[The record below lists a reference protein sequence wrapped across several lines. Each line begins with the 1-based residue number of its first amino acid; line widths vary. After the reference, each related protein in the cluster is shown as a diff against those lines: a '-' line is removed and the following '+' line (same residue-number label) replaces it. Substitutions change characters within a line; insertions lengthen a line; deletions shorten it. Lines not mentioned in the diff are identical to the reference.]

1 VVINPKGMVY
11 MKRYPRVRFQKR
23 LNYLKEDVEEM
34 GQTSLSAYKKALEAF
49 INYDAE
55 LVKEVNKSNDK
66 LYEMNYQLEQKAM
79 SVIASEQPVAKDLR
93 FIETCIKVAS
103 HLKRMG
109 GLASNI
115 ADVARHIK
123 DEDIP
128 EKPMSDITHMADIV
142 DGMVSKSLSAFLN
155 EDMNLVREI
164 KRDDDKVD
172 DLFDQALKDISTSM
186 FQEKDSIS
194 FLIYLLFV
202 ARFLERIADRAENI
216 GDRTI
221 YMITCEKPGVAGR
234 LDELIGDKNKEDK
247 E

>member
-1 VVINPKGMVY
+1 

-23 LNYLKEDVEEM
+23 LNYLRDDVEEM
-34 GQTSLSAYKKALEAF
+34 GQTSLNAYKKALEAF
-49 INYDAE
+49 INYDAD
-55 LVKEVNKSNDK
+55 LVKEVSKANDK
-66 LYEMNYQLEQKAM
+66 LYEMNYRLEQKAM

-123 DEDIP
+123 DEEIP
-128 EKPMSDITHMADIV
+128 EKPMDDIIHMADIV

-172 DLFDQALKDISTSM
+172 DLFDKALNDISNSM
-186 FQEKDSIS
+186 FQEKDAIS
-194 FLIYLLFV
+194 YMIYILFV

-221 YMITCEKPGVAGR
+221 YMITCEKPGVAAK
-234 LDELIGDKNKEDK
+234 LNELIKEPK
-247 E
+247 EQE

>member
-1 VVINPKGMVY
+1 
-11 MKRYPRVRFQKR
+11 MKRYPRIRFQKR
-23 LNYLKEDVEEM
+23 LNYLRDDVDEM
-34 GQTSLSAYKKALEAF
+34 GQTSLSAYKNALEAF
-49 INYDAE
+49 KNYDAE
-55 LVKEVNKSNDK
+55 LVKKVNQDNDK
-66 LYEMNYQLEQKAM
+66 LYEMNYNLEQKAM

-93 FIETCIKVAS
+93 FIETCIKIAS

-115 ADVARHIK
+115 ADVAKHIK
-123 DEDIP
+123 DENIP
-128 EKPMSDITHMADIV
+128 EKPMDDITHMADIV

-172 DLFDQALKDISTSM
+172 DLFDKALNDISNSM
-186 FQEKDSIS
+186 FQEKDAIS
-194 FLIYLLFV
+194 YMIYLLFV

-221 YMITCEKPGVAGR
+221 YMITCEKPGVADK
-234 LDELIGDKNKEDK
+234 LQELIKDEDK

>member
-1 VVINPKGMVY
+1 MER
-11 MKRYPRVRFQKR
+11 RYPRVRFQRR
-23 LNYLKEDVEEM
+23 LNYLKEDVEEI
-34 GQTSLSAYKKALEAF
+34 GQTSLSAYKKALETF

-55 LVKEVNKSNDK
+55 LVKEVKKANEK
-66 LYEMNYQLEQKAM
+66 LYEMNDHLEQKAM

-93 FIETCIKVAS
+93 FIETCIKVSS

-115 ADVARHIK
+115 ADNAKYIK
-123 DEDIP
+123 DEKIP
-128 EKPMSDITHMADIV
+128 EKPMNDITHMADIV
-142 DGMVSKSLSAFLN
+142 DGMVSKSLSAFLH
-155 EDMNLVREI
+155 EDMNLVREL

-186 FQEKDSIS
+186 FQEKDAIS
-194 FLIYLLFV
+194 YLIYVLFV

-221 YMITCEKPGVAGR
+221 YMITCEKPSVAGR
-234 LDELIGDKNKEDK
+234 LDELIKDKNKE
-247 E
+247 

>member
-1 VVINPKGMVY
+1 MDEVNSANEK
-11 MKRYPRVRFQKR
+11 
-23 LNYLKEDVEEM
+23 LHEM
-34 GQTSLSAYKKALEAF
+34 GDE
-49 INYDAE
+49 I
-55 LVKEVNKSNDK
+55 
-66 LYEMNYQLEQKAM
+66 EQKAM

-93 FIETCIKVAS
+93 FIETCIKVSS

-115 ADVARHIK
+115 ADIARHLK
-123 DEDIP
+123 DKNIP
-128 EKPMSDITHMADIV
+128 EKPMNDIIHMGDIV

-155 EDMNLVREI
+155 EDMNLVREL
-164 KRDDDKVD
+164 KKDDDKVD
-172 DLFDQALKDISTSM
+172 DLFDLALKDISTSM

-234 LDELIGDKNKEDK
+234 LDELIGDNKK
-247 E
+247 K

>member
-1 VVINPKGMVY
+1 VEDRMER
-11 MKRYPRVRFQKR
+11 RYPRVRFQRR

-34 GQTSLSAYKKALEAF
+34 GQTSLSAYKKALETF

-55 LVKEVNKSNDK
+55 LVKEVNKANDK
-66 LYEMNYQLEQKAM
+66 LYEMNYHLEQKAM

-93 FIETCIKVAS
+93 FIETCIKVSS

-115 ADVARHIK
+115 ADNAKYIK
-123 DEDIP
+123 DEKIP
-128 EKPMSDITHMADIV
+128 EKPMNDITHMADIV

-155 EDMNLVREI
+155 EDMNLVREL

-186 FQEKDSIS
+186 FQEKDAIS
-194 FLIYLLFV
+194 YLIYMLFV

-234 LDELIGDKNKEDK
+234 LDELIKDKNKE
-247 E
+247 

>member
-1 VVINPKGMVY
+1 ME
-11 MKRYPRVRFQKR
+11 KRYPRVRFQKK

-34 GQTSLSAYKKALEAF
+34 GQTSLYAYKKALEAF
-49 INYDAE
+49 IDYDAV
-55 LVKEVNKSNDK
+55 LVKEVNKANDK
-66 LYEMNYQLEQKAM
+66 LYEMNYRLEQKAM

-93 FIETCIKVAS
+93 FIETCIKVSS

-115 ADVARHIK
+115 ADVAKHIK
-123 DEDIP
+123 DEKIP
-128 EKPMSDITHMADIV
+128 ERPMNDITHMADIV
-142 DGMVSKSLSAFLN
+142 DGMMSKSISAFLN

-172 DLFDQALKDISTSM
+172 DLFDQALKDISDSM
-186 FQEKDSIS
+186 FQEKDAIS

-221 YMITCEKPGVAGR
+221 YMITCEKPGIAGR
-234 LDELIGDKNKEDK
+234 LDELIGDKNKE
-247 E
+247 

>member
-1 VVINPKGMVY
+1 MENR
-11 MKRYPRVRFQKR
+11 RYPRVRFQKR
-23 LNYLKEDVEEM
+23 LNYLRDDVEEM
-34 GQTSLSAYKKALEAF
+34 GQTSLNAYKKALEAF
-49 INYDAE
+49 INYDAD
-55 LVKEVNKSNDK
+55 LVKEVSKANDK
-66 LYEMNYQLEQKAM
+66 LYEMNYRLEQKAM

-123 DEDIP
+123 DEEIP
-128 EKPMSDITHMADIV
+128 EKPMEDITHMADIV

-172 DLFDQALKDISTSM
+172 DLFDKALNDISNSM
-186 FQEKDSIS
+186 FQEKDAIS
-194 FLIYLLFV
+194 YMIYILFV

-221 YMITCEKPGVAGR
+221 YMITCEKPGVAAK
-234 LDELIGDKNKEDK
+234 LDGLIKEPK

>member
-1 VVINPKGMVY
+1 MERK
-11 MKRYPRVRFQKR
+11 YPRVRFQRR
-23 LNYLKEDVEEM
+23 LNYLRDDVEEM
-34 GQTSLSAYKKALEAF
+34 GQTTLSAYKKALEAF
-49 INYDAE
+49 KNYNAE
-55 LVKEVNKSNDK
+55 LVEEVNNANDRVH
-66 LYEMNYQLEQKAM
+66 EMNDELEQKAM

-93 FIETCIKVAS
+93 FIETCIKVSS
-103 HLKRMG
+103 HFKRMG

-115 ADVARHIK
+115 ADIAKHLK
-123 DEDIP
+123 DKNIP
-128 EKPMSDITHMADIV
+128 EKPMNDIIHMGDIV

-155 EDMNLVREI
+155 EDMNLVRDL

-172 DLFDQALKDISTSM
+172 DLFDLALKDISTSM

-234 LDELIGDKNKEDK
+234 LDELIGDKDK
-247 E
+247 S

>member
-1 VVINPKGMVY
+1 MERK
-11 MKRYPRVRFQKR
+11 YPRIRFQKR
-23 LNYLKEDVEEM
+23 LNYLREDVEEM
-34 GQTSLSAYKKALEAF
+34 GKTSLSAYKKALEAF
-49 INYDAE
+49 ITYDAE
-55 LVKEVNKSNDK
+55 LVKEVNIANDK
-66 LYEMNYQLEQKAM
+66 LYEMNYKLEQKAM
-79 SVIASEQPVAKDLR
+79 SVIASEQPVARDLR

-123 DEDIP
+123 DEEIP

-142 DGMVSKSLSAFLN
+142 DGMMSKSLSAFLN

-186 FQEKDSIS
+186 FQEKDAIS

-221 YMITCEKPGVAGR
+221 YMITCEKPGVAGK
-234 LDELIGDKNKEDK
+234 LDELIGDKSKEEK

>member
-1 VVINPKGMVY
+1 MEKR
-11 MKRYPRVRFQKR
+11 RYPRVRFQKR
-23 LNYLKEDVEEM
+23 LNYLRDDVEEM
-34 GQTSLSAYKKALEAF
+34 GQTSLNAYKKALEAF
-49 INYDAE
+49 INYDAD
-55 LVKEVNKSNDK
+55 LVKEVSKANDK
-66 LYEMNYQLEQKAM
+66 LYEMNYRLEQKAM

-123 DEDIP
+123 DEEIP
-128 EKPMSDITHMADIV
+128 EKPMEDITHMADIV

-172 DLFDQALKDISTSM
+172 DLFDKALNDISNSM
-186 FQEKDSIS
+186 FQEKDAIS
-194 FLIYLLFV
+194 YMIYILFV

-221 YMITCEKPGVAGR
+221 YMITCEKPGVAAK
-234 LDELIGDKNKEDK
+234 LDGLIKEPK

>member
-1 VVINPKGMVY
+1 MER
-11 MKRYPRVRFQKR
+11 RYPRMRFQKR
-23 LNYLKEDVEEM
+23 LNYLREDVEEM
-34 GQTSLSAYKKALEAF
+34 GQTSLAAYKKALEAF
-49 INYDAE
+49 IDYDAD
-55 LVKEVNKSNDK
+55 LVKEVNNANDK
-66 LYEMNYQLEQKAM
+66 LYEMNYRLEQKAM
-79 SVIASEQPVAKDLR
+79 GVIASEQPVAKDLR

-115 ADVARHIK
+115 ADIARHIK

-128 EKPMSDITHMADIV
+128 EKPMNDITHMADIV
-142 DGMVSKSLSAFLN
+142 DGMMSKSLSAFLN

-221 YMITCEKPGVAGR
+221 YMITCEKPGVAGK
-234 LDELIGDKNKEDK
+234 LDELIGDKNKEEK

>member
-1 VVINPKGMVY
+1 MER
-11 MKRYPRVRFQKR
+11 RYPRVRFQKK
-23 LNYLKEDVEEM
+23 LNYLKEDVEKM

-49 INYDAE
+49 IDYDEA
-55 LVKEVNKSNDK
+55 LVKEVNKANDK
-66 LYEMNYQLEQKAM
+66 LYEMNYRLEQKAM

-93 FIETCIKVAS
+93 FIETCIKVSS

-115 ADVARHIK
+115 ADVAKHIK
-123 DEDIP
+123 DEEIP
-128 EKPMSDITHMADIV
+128 ERPMNDITHMADIV
-142 DGMVSKSLSAFLN
+142 DGMMSKSISAFLN

-164 KRDDDKVD
+164 KKDDDKVD
-172 DLFDQALKDISTSM
+172 DLFDQALKDISDSM
-186 FQEKDSIS
+186 FQEKDAIS

-234 LDELIGDKNKEDK
+234 LDELIGDKNKE
-247 E
+247 

>member
-1 VVINPKGMVY
+1 MERK
-11 MKRYPRVRFQKR
+11 YPRVRFQRR
-23 LNYLKEDVEEM
+23 LNYLREDVEEM
-34 GQTSLSAYKKALEAF
+34 GQTSLSAYKKSLDAF
-49 INYDAE
+49 INYDTE
-55 LVKEVNKSNDK
+55 LVDEVNNANDK
-66 LYEMNYQLEQKAM
+66 LHEMGDEIEQKAM

-93 FIETCIKVAS
+93 FIETCIKVSS

-115 ADVARHIK
+115 ADIARHLK
-123 DEDIP
+123 DKNIP
-128 EKPMSDITHMADIV
+128 EKPMNDIIHMGDIV

-155 EDMNLVREI
+155 EDMNLVREL
-164 KRDDDKVD
+164 KKDDDKVD
-172 DLFDQALKDISTSM
+172 DLFDLALKDISTSM

-234 LDELIGDKNKEDK
+234 LDELIGDNKKDK
-247 E
+247 

>member
-1 VVINPKGMVY
+1 VEDSMAR
-11 MKRYPRVRFQKR
+11 RYPRVRFQKR
-23 LNYLKEDVEEM
+23 LNYLRDDVEEI
-34 GQTSLSAYKKALEAF
+34 GQTSLAAYKKALEAF
-49 INYDAE
+49 KNYDAKM
-55 LVKEVNKSNDK
+55 VKEVHKANEK
-66 LYEMNYQLEQKAM
+66 LYEMNYRLEQKAM

-115 ADVARHIK
+115 ADVAKYIK
-123 DEDIP
+123 DEEIP
-128 EKPMSDITHMADIV
+128 EKPMNDIIHMADIV
-142 DGMVSKSLSAFLN
+142 DGMMSKSLSAFLN
-155 EDMNLVREI
+155 EDINLVREI

-172 DLFDQALKDISTSM
+172 DLFDQALKDISNSM
-186 FQEKDSIS
+186 FQEKDAIS

-234 LDELIGDKNKEDK
+234 LDELIGDKNKE
-247 E
+247 

>member
-1 VVINPKGMVY
+1 MER
-11 MKRYPRVRFQKR
+11 RYPRVRFQKK
-23 LNYLKEDVEEM
+23 LNYLKEDVEKM

-49 INYDAE
+49 IDYDEA

-66 LYEMNYQLEQKAM
+66 LYEMNYRLEQKAM

-93 FIETCIKVAS
+93 FIETCIKVSS

-115 ADVARHIK
+115 ADVAKHIK
-123 DEDIP
+123 DEEIP
-128 EKPMSDITHMADIV
+128 ERPMNDITHMADIV
-142 DGMVSKSLSAFLN
+142 DGMMSKSISAFLN

-164 KRDDDKVD
+164 KKDDDKVD
-172 DLFDQALKDISTSM
+172 DLFDQALKDISDSM
-186 FQEKDSIS
+186 FQEKDAIS

-234 LDELIGDKNKEDK
+234 LDELIGDKKKE
-247 E
+247 

>member
-1 VVINPKGMVY
+1 MER
-11 MKRYPRVRFQKR
+11 RYPRVRFQKK
-23 LNYLKEDVEEM
+23 LNYLKEDVEKM

-49 INYDAE
+49 IDYDEA
-55 LVKEVNKSNDK
+55 LVKEVNKANDK
-66 LYEMNYQLEQKAM
+66 LYEMNYRLEQKAM

-93 FIETCIKVAS
+93 FIETCIKVSS

-115 ADVARHIK
+115 ADVAKHIK
-123 DEDIP
+123 DEEIP
-128 EKPMSDITHMADIV
+128 ERPMNDITHMADIV
-142 DGMVSKSLSAFLN
+142 DGMMSKSISAFLN

-164 KRDDDKVD
+164 KKDDDKVD
-172 DLFDQALKDISTSM
+172 DLFDQALKDISDSM
-186 FQEKDSIS
+186 FQEKDAIS

-234 LDELIGDKNKEDK
+234 LDELIGDKKKE
-247 E
+247 

>member
-1 VVINPKGMVY
+1 VEDSMAR
-11 MKRYPRVRFQKR
+11 RYPRIRFQKR
-23 LNYLKEDVEEM
+23 LNYLRDDVEEI
-34 GQTSLSAYKKALEAF
+34 GQTSLAAYKKALEAF
-49 INYDAE
+49 KNYDAKM
-55 LVKEVNKSNDK
+55 VKEVNKANEK
-66 LYEMNYQLEQKAM
+66 LYEMNYRLEQKAM

-115 ADVARHIK
+115 ADVAKHIK
-123 DEDIP
+123 DEEIP
-128 EKPMSDITHMADIV
+128 EKPMNDIIHMADIV
-142 DGMVSKSLSAFLN
+142 DGMMSKSLSAFLN
-155 EDMNLVREI
+155 EDIKLVREI

-172 DLFDQALKDISTSM
+172 DLFDQALKDISNSM
-186 FQEKDSIS
+186 FQEKDAIS

-234 LDELIGDKNKEDK
+234 LDELIGDKNKE
-247 E
+247 

>member
-1 VVINPKGMVY
+1 ME
-11 MKRYPRVRFQKR
+11 KRYPRVRFQKK

-34 GQTSLSAYKKALEAF
+34 GQTSLYAYKKALEAF
-49 INYDAE
+49 IDYDAA
-55 LVKEVNKSNDK
+55 LVKEVNKANDK
-66 LYEMNYQLEQKAM
+66 LYEMNYRLEQKAM

-93 FIETCIKVAS
+93 FIETCIKVSS

-115 ADVARHIK
+115 ADVAKHIK
-123 DEDIP
+123 DEEIP
-128 EKPMSDITHMADIV
+128 ERPMNDITHMADIV
-142 DGMVSKSLSAFLN
+142 DGMMSKSISAFLN

-172 DLFDQALKDISTSM
+172 DLFDQALKDISDSM
-186 FQEKDSIS
+186 FQEKDAIS

-221 YMITCEKPGVAGR
+221 YMITCEKPGIAGR
-234 LDELIGDKNKEDK
+234 LDELIGDKNKE
-247 E
+247 

>member
-1 VVINPKGMVY
+1 MER
-11 MKRYPRVRFQKR
+11 RYPRVRFQER

-49 INYDAE
+49 IDYDAE
-55 LVKEVNKSNDK
+55 LVKEVNKANDK
-66 LYEMNYQLEQKAM
+66 LNDMKYRLEQKAM

-115 ADVARHIK
+115 ADIAKHIK

-128 EKPMSDITHMADIV
+128 EKPMNDITHMADIV
-142 DGMVSKSLSAFLN
+142 DGMVGKSLSAFLN

-172 DLFDQALKDISTSM
+172 DLFDLALKDISTSM
-186 FQEKDSIS
+186 FQHKDAIS

-234 LDELIGDKNKEDK
+234 LDELIKDKNKE
-247 E
+247 

>member
-1 VVINPKGMVY
+1 MER
-11 MKRYPRVRFQKR
+11 RYPRVRFQKK
-23 LNYLKEDVEEM
+23 LNYLKEDVEKM

-49 INYDAE
+49 IDYDEA
-55 LVKEVNKSNDK
+55 LVKEVNKANDK
-66 LYEMNYQLEQKAM
+66 LYEMNYRLEQKAM

-93 FIETCIKVAS
+93 FIETCIKVSS

-115 ADVARHIK
+115 ADVAKHIK
-123 DEDIP
+123 DEEIP
-128 EKPMSDITHMADIV
+128 ERPMNDITHMADIV
-142 DGMVSKSLSAFLN
+142 DGMMSKSISAFLN

-172 DLFDQALKDISTSM
+172 DLFDQALKDISDSM
-186 FQEKDSIS
+186 FQEKDAIS

-234 LDELIGDKNKEDK
+234 LDELIGDKKKE
-247 E
+247 

>member
-1 VVINPKGMVY
+1 MVEDR
-11 MKRYPRVRFQKR
+11 MERRYPRVRFQER

-49 INYDAE
+49 IDYDAE
-55 LVKEVNKSNDK
+55 LVKEVNKANDK
-66 LYEMNYQLEQKAM
+66 LNDMKYRLEQKAM

-115 ADVARHIK
+115 ADIAKHIK

-128 EKPMSDITHMADIV
+128 EKPMNDITHMADIV
-142 DGMVSKSLSAFLN
+142 DGMVGKSLSAFLN

-172 DLFDQALKDISTSM
+172 DLFDLALKDISTSM
-186 FQEKDSIS
+186 FQHKDAIS

-234 LDELIGDKNKEDK
+234 LDELIKDKNKE
-247 E
+247 

>member
-1 VVINPKGMVY
+1 MVINPKGMVY

-172 DLFDQALKDISTSM
+172 DLFDQALKDISDSM

-234 LDELIGDKNKEDK
+234 LDELIGDKNKK
-247 E
+247 